1 MRIPKPPSSACFR
14 AAHRQYDGERGFG
27 VAGDSDGL
35 AVSATPGSL
44 ALRGALAQEPGVA
57 VQRLLQ
63 TERKQ
68 PLQLTLVQV
77 AAFGKILHLVV
88 THLE

>member
-1 MRIPKPPSSACFR
+1 MAS
-14 AAHRQYDGERGFG
+14 
-27 VAGDSDGL
+27 DSDGL
-35 AVSATPGSL
+35 AVSATPGPL
-44 ALRGALAQEPGVA
+44 ALGGALAQDPGFA

-77 AAFGKILHLVV
+77 AAFGKILHLIV
-88 THLE
+88 TNVE